1 MHGTIQQEGHRL
13 HLSTDLGIQTQDL
26 YDTAPAIP
34 TMPTSGPPAFSAA
47 GWYATHPVAVDDG
60 VLRTAL
66 RSGAITVTGT
76 TGRDWGDRQYT
87 GGLNKGWFLVYGRAA
102 VSAGRAGISRRPAL
116 PRTAVSPGY
125 VPAG

>member
-1 MHGTIQQEGHRL
+1 MHGTIQKERSPASSQHGP
-13 HLSTDLGIQTQDL
+13 GNPVADL

-87 GGLNKGWFLVYGRAA
+87 GG
-102 VSAGRAGISRRPAL
+102 
-116 PRTAVSPGY
+116 
-125 VPAG
+125 